1 MILILFI
8 LTCIFAIGMKLNI
21 MQTLYFLLAL
31 TTTVYIFKFVFE
43 YKYLD
48 GQGNYSVWS
57 LILSVISLLVALVVF
72 GSNKIQ
78 DAWLIYI
85 IYLVL
90 IFSCFHLFGF

>member
-1 MILILFI
+1 MLLILFI
-8 LTCIFAIGMKLNI
+8 LTSIFAIGMILKLL
-21 MQTLYFLLAL
+21 QTLYFLLAL
-31 TTTVYIFKFVFE
+31 TITVYIFNFVFE

-48 GQGNYSVWS
+48 SRGNYSVWS
-57 LILSVISLLVALVVF
+57 LILSVTSLLVALVVF

>member
-1 MILILFI
+1 MRL
-8 LTCIFAIGMKLNI
+8 KLL
-21 MQTLYFLLAL
+21 QTVYFLLAL
-31 TTTVYIFKFVFE
+31 ITTVYIFKFVFE

-48 GQGNYSVWS
+48 SHGNYSVWL

-85 IYLVL
+85 ILCV
-90 IFSCFHLFGF
+90 IIGSAFHLFGF